1 MVAIA
6 AHKGP
11 QILFVPIGED
21 QMKIPG
27 CFFPFPAVVDF
38 IHHQKAHAVGQGQQF
53 RSWGIVG
60 HTNGVAAHFGQQLKL
75 TFGCPSVEGGTQGAR
90 VVVLV
95 HPLNKNSLTIYFQTF
110 LAIKV
115 KGSDAEVGG
124 VTIQRFSVLFEGG
137 QCPIP
142 MGRLGGWRSPQ
153 QGGFHKGF
161 CFNGC
166 FAVCL
171 NEHVH
176 FGSKGQSRSLRL
188 PVAPQIKDF
197 GLQFYRSSLVEVV
210 GYSCFYLY
218 RCLCLCDFW
227 RGDVSPPLGYVH
239 RFGLVEPNIA
249 VKSPSR
255 IPARAVRRIRS
266 EERRVGRECGG
277 GGSGRRC
284 ELGSRCEWC
293 SGWDNEMS

>member
-1 MVAIA
+1 
-6 AHKGP
+6 
-11 QILFVPIGED
+11 
-21 QMKIPG
+21 
-27 CFFPFPAVVDF
+27 
-38 IHHQKAHAVGQGQQF
+38 
-53 RSWGIVG
+53 
-60 HTNGVAAHFGQQLKL
+60 
-75 TFGCPSVEGGTQGAR
+75 
-90 VVVLV
+90 
-95 HPLNKNSLTIYFQTF
+95 
-110 LAIKV
+110 
-115 KGSDAEVGG
+115 
-124 VTIQRFSVLFEGG
+124 
-137 QCPIP
+137 

-197 GLQFYRSSLVEVV
+197 GLQFYRSSPVEVV

-227 RGDVSPPLGYVH
+227 RGDVSAPLGYVH
-239 RFGLVEPNIA
+239 RFGFVEPNIA

-255 IPARAVRRIRS
+255 IPARAVRRIVDAYGQLVFAAKVDIGTEDRKS
-266 EERRVGRECGG
+266 TRLNSSHVRISYAVFC
-277 GGSGRRC
+277 
-284 ELGSRCEWC
+284 LKKKK
-293 SGWDNEMS
+293 N